1 LVTSVICPGG
11 QGDMTIYGSLLFMSV
26 EQTNARVDCGTE
38 GAPGSANPDRFRRAR
53 IFDVSDVTHPL
64 QVAAVQ
70 TCRGSHTHTLVTS
83 PNDPD
88 NVYVYNS
95 GTAGVRPAEELAR
108 CTNTPNSNDPG
119 DFIDEHGNP
128 ILTSRF

>member
-1 LVTSVICPGG
+1 
-11 QGDMTIYGSLLFMSV
+11 
-26 EQTNARVDCGTE
+26 
-38 GAPGSANPDRFRRAR
+38 
-53 IFDVSDVTHPL
+53 
-64 QVAAVQ
+64 
-70 TCRGSHTHTLVTS
+70 TLVTS

-128 ILTSRF
+128 ILTSRFLVEVIKVPLAAPHLAEVVNEARLMADPETGNPHGLWPGGNHGPGT